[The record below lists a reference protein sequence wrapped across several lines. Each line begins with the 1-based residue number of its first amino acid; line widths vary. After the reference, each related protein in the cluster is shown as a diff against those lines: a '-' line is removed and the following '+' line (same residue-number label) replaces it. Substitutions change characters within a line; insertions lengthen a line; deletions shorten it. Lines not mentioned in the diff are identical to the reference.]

1 MPMIRLFRLF
11 LLLVLAAALPVHAAR
26 AQAGAAAT
34 RSGVPAGNVA
44 YILFDA
50 QSGQLIDSAQA
61 TRPMIPASTMKVAS
75 MLAAIEIL
83 GADHRFTTIVTAG
96 GSIAGG
102 VLNGDLALIGG
113 GDPTLDINDLADLV
127 SQVRQAGITRVTGRF
142 IVDDTALQ
150 ALPFLDPLQPLA
162 ASYNPGLT
170 GLAVNF
176 NALRVSW
183 QTRAGRFD
191 ARADAVAEGRNVTLP
206 WVDVSEG
213 AATPYR
219 PVEGHEG
226 WILSSRLPD
235 KGSDLLPI
243 RYPSA
248 TAAEIF
254 RSFARDAGI
263 ALPPPA
269 IGPRTTEGTIVARH
283 DSETLPVIVTRVLKY
298 SNNLSAEM
306 IGMMAARQA
315 LGRGSIT
322 QGEAGRT
329 LAAWWAQKLPQ
340 VDWSG
345 LSIPGASGLS
355 TAARISPVQMA
366 AVLIEGN
373 RIGLPALMPE
383 RPDGGAE
390 AGSGEPPPLAAGRL
404 RAKTGTMG
412 YVRGLAG
419 YLSANSGRQL
429 GFAIFIVDEPQ
440 RAAAD
445 AATDPLVLAVSQPA
459 RRWLGRARAVERE
472 LLRQWAAA
480 Y

>member
-1 MPMIRLFRLF
+1 MAIVRSLCLV
-11 LLLVLAAALPVHAAR
+11 LLAALLVGVPDRAAR
-26 AQAGAAAT
+26 ADATAVAAHY
-34 RSGVPAGNVA
+34 GLPAEDVA

-50 QSGQLIDSAQA
+50 QSGQLIDSVQP
-61 TRPMIPASTMKVAS
+61 TRPMIPASTMKIAT
-75 MLAAIEIL
+75 MLASIEIL
-83 GADHRFTTIVTAG
+83 GADHRFSTIVTAG
-96 GSIAGG
+96 GTVDGG
-102 VLNGDLALIGG
+102 VLRGDLALIGG

-127 SQVRQAGITRVTGRF
+127 RQVRQAGITKVAGRF

-150 ALPFLDPLQPLA
+150 TLPFLDPLQPYA
-162 ASYNPGLT
+162 ASYNPGLS

-176 NALRVSW
+176 NALRVVW
-183 QTRAGRFD
+183 QKRQGRFD
-191 ARADAVAEGRNVTLP
+191 ARAEAVAEGRNLELP
-206 WVDVSEG
+206 WVDVSLG

-219 PVEGHEG
+219 PIDGHEG
-226 WILSSRLPD
+226 WILSAALPD
-235 KGSDLLPI
+235 RGSDLLPI
-243 RYPSA
+243 RHPTA

-254 RSFARDAGI
+254 RALARDSGI
-263 ALPPPA
+263 VLPAPV
-269 IGPRTTEGTIVARH
+269 IGPRQGEGTMIARH
-283 DSETLPVIVTRVLKY
+283 DSEPLPAIVTRVLKY

-306 IGMMAARQA
+306 IGMMAARQV
-315 LGRGSIT
+315 LGRTSVT
-322 QGEAGRT
+322 QAEAGRA

-355 TAARISPVQMA
+355 TKARIAPVQMA
-366 AVLIEGN
+366 AVLLEGN

-390 AGSGEPPPLAAGRL
+390 ADAGEPPPLAPGQL

-419 YLSANSGRQL
+419 YLSAHSGRQL
-429 GFAIFIVDEPQ
+429 GFAIFTVDEAQ

-445 AATDPLVLAVSQPA
+445 AATDPYVLAVSQPA
-459 RRWLGRARAVERE
+459 RRWLGKARAVERE
-472 LLRQWAAA
+472 LLRQWAAT

>member
-1 MPMIRLFRLF
+1 MTSLFRLF
-11 LLLVLAAALPVHAAR
+11 LLLVLAAGLPGSPAR
-26 AQAGAAAT
+26 AEAGAAAA
-34 RSGVPAGNVA
+34 RNGLPAEDIA

-50 QSGQLIDSAQA
+50 QSGQLIDTSQPA
-61 TRPMIPASTMKVAS
+61 RPMIPASTLKVPA

-83 GADHRFTTIVTAG
+83 GADHRFSTTVTAS

-127 SQVRQAGITRVTGRF
+127 RQVRQAGITRVAGRF
-142 IVDDTALQ
+142 IVDDTVLQ
-150 ALPFLDPLQPLA
+150 TLPYLDPLQPLA
-162 ASYNPGLT
+162 ASYNPGLS

-183 QTRAGRFD
+183 QTRQGRLD
-191 ARADAVAEGRNVTLP
+191 ARADAVAEGRNITLP

-219 PVEGHEG
+219 PVDGHEG

-243 RYPSA
+243 RYPTA

-263 ALPPPA
+263 TLPGPV
-269 IGPRTTEGTIVARH
+269 IGPRAAEGTIIARH
-283 DSETLPVIVTRVLKY
+283 DSEPLPAIVARVLKY

-306 IGMMAARQA
+306 IGMMAARQL
-315 LGRGSIT
+315 LGRSTVT
-322 QGEAGRT
+322 QGEAGRA

-345 LSIPGASGLS
+345 LSIPGGSGLS

-373 RIGLPALMPE
+373 RVGLPALMPE

-390 AGSGEPPPLAAGRL
+390 AGAGEPPPLAAGRL

-429 GFAIFIVDEPQ
+429 GFAIFIVDEAQ

-445 AATDPLVLAVSQPA
+445 AATDPYVLAVSQPA
-459 RRWLGRARAVERE
+459 RRWLGRARAAERE

>member
-1 MPMIRLFRLF
+1 MPLTRLFRLF
-11 LLLVLAAALPVHAAR
+11 LLLVLAAALPGQAAL
-26 AQAGAAAT
+26 AQAGAAGT
-34 RSGVPAGNVA
+34 RTGLPAGNVA
-44 YILFDA
+44 YIVFDA

-61 TRPMIPASTMKVAS
+61 ARPMIPASTMKVAS
-75 MLAAIEIL
+75 MLASIEIL
-83 GADHRFTTIVTAG
+83 GADHRFTTAVTASG
-96 GSIAGG
+96 TIAGG

-127 SQVRQAGITRVTGRF
+127 SQVRQAGITRVNGRF
-142 IVDDTALQ
+142 IVDDTVLQ
-150 ALPFLDPLQPLA
+150 ALPFLDRLQPLA

-183 QTRAGRFD
+183 QTRQGRLD
-191 ARADAVAEGRNVTLP
+191 ARADAVADGRNITLP
-206 WVDVSEG
+206 WVDISEG

-219 PVEGHEG
+219 PVDGREG
-226 WILSSRLPD
+226 WVLSSRLPD

-263 ALPPPA
+263 VLPAPA
-269 IGPRTTEGTIVARH
+269 IGPRTTEGTIIARH
-283 DSETLPVIVTRVLKY
+283 DSEPLPAIVTRVLKY

-306 IGMMAARQA
+306 IGMMAARQL
-315 LGRGSIT
+315 LGRASIT
-322 QGEAGRT
+322 QGEAGRA

-340 VDWSG
+340 IDWSG

-373 RIGLPALMPE
+373 RIGLPALMP
-383 RPDGGAE
+383 
-390 AGSGEPPPLAAGRL
+390 
-404 RAKTGTMG
+404 
-412 YVRGLAG
+412 
-419 YLSANSGRQL
+419 
-429 GFAIFIVDEPQ
+429 
-440 RAAAD
+440 
-445 AATDPLVLAVSQPA
+445 
-459 RRWLGRARAVERE
+459 
-472 LLRQWAAA
+472 
-480 Y
+480 

>member
-1 MPMIRLFRLF
+1 MPMMRLFRLF
-11 LLLVLAAALPVHAAR
+11 LLLVLAAALPAHAAR

-34 RSGVPAGNVA
+34 RSGLPAGDVA

-127 SQVRQAGITRVTGRF
+127 GQVRQAGITKVTGRF

-183 QTRAGRFD
+183 QTRQGRFD

-263 ALPPPA
+263 ALPAPA
-269 IGPRTTEGTIVARH
+269 IGPRTAEGTIIARH

-390 AGSGEPPPLAAGRL
+390 AGSGEPPPLPAGRL

-459 RRWLGRARAVERE
+459 RRWLGRARATERE

>member
-1 MPMIRLFRLF
+1 MPMMRLFRLF
-11 LLLVLAAALPVHAAR
+11 LLLVLAAALPVDAAR

-34 RSGVPAGNVA
+34 RSGLPAGDVA

-50 QSGQLIDSAQA
+50 QSGQLIDAAQA

-127 SQVRQAGITRVTGRF
+127 RQVRQAGITRVTGRF

-183 QTRAGRFD
+183 QTRQGRFD

-263 ALPPPA
+263 ALPAPA
-269 IGPRTTEGTIVARH
+269 IGPRTAEGTIIARH

-315 LGRGSIT
+315 LGRSSIT

-329 LAAWWAQKLPQ
+329 LAAWWAQKQPQ

-390 AGSGEPPPLAAGRL
+390 AGAGEPAPLAAGRL

-429 GFAIFIVDEPQ
+429 GFAIFIVDEAQ

-459 RRWLGRARAVERE
+459 RRWLGQARATERE